1 MLNFEPDNVRFD
13 EFQWLS
19 LLLPLPKPTSGIL
32 YEHCY
37 DQITMS
43 GPPRLTSLLPSYN
56 MQTFSCVE
64 ALISDAHT
72 ILATLNL
79 TQQAG
84 SQYLLTN

>member
-1 MLNFEPDNVRFD
+1 
-13 EFQWLS
+13 
-19 LLLPLPKPTSGIL
+19 
-32 YEHCY
+32 
-37 DQITMS
+37 MS
-43 GPPRLTSLLPSYN
+43 GSPRLTSLLPSYK